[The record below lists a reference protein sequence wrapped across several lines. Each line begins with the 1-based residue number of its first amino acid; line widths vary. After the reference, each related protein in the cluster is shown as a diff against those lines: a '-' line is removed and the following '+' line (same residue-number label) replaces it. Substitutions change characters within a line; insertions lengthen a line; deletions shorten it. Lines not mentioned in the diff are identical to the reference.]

1 MPYSY
6 RLKINGTKTGTKLD
20 NTTPLIKAGIAV
32 SSPATFLIMGKVTSM
47 VVAPPGPIEGI
58 FPIYLTIKGSEMMV
72 INSLNTL
79 VKKAI
84 EPSSTL

>member
-6 RLKINGTKTGTKLD
+6 RLKINGTKTGTKVD
-20 NTTPLIKAGIAV
+20 KTTPLIKAGIAV
-32 SSPATFLIMGKVTSM
+32 SSPATFLIIGRVTSI

-58 FPIYLTIKGSEMMV
+58 FPIYLTIKGNDIIV